1 MYKRQRARSA
11 RSMPKVPSAVM
22 AVIRGCLLGM
32 IFTLSAILLFALL
45 LKIGL
50 FGEGAIPV
58 VNQILKI
65 AGICI
70 AAIFSVRGQQ
80 TGRMWLRGGIGG
92 TCYIACGVLLFSLIE
107 GDFSPSW
114 LLVSDLGMGL
124 VAGTI
129 IGFILQK
136 LKK

>member
-1 MYKRQRARSA
+1 MYKRPKARSA
-11 RSMPKVPSAVM
+11 RSMPKVPSSAM
-22 AVIRGCLLGM
+22 AIIRGCLLGM

-50 FGEGAIPV
+50 IGEDGIPI

-70 AAIFSVRGQQ
+70 AAIISVRGQ
-80 TGRMWLRGGIGG
+80 TDRMWLFGGIGG
-92 TCYIACGVLLFSLIE
+92 ACYIACGVLLFSLIE
-107 GDFSPSW
+107 GEFSPSW
-114 LLVSDLGMGL
+114 LLLSDLGMGL
-124 VAGTI
+124 IAGVI

>member
-1 MYKRQRARSA
+1 
-11 RSMPKVPSAVM
+11 
-22 AVIRGCLLGM
+22 M

-50 FGEGAIPV
+50 LGEGSIPV

-70 AAIFSVRGQQ
+70 AALFSVRNQS
-80 TGRMWLRGGIGG
+80 GRLWLLGGIGG
-92 TCYIACGVLLFSLIE
+92 GCYIVCGVLLFSLVE

-114 LLVSDLGMGL
+114 LLLSDLGMGL
-124 VAGTI
+124 VGGTI